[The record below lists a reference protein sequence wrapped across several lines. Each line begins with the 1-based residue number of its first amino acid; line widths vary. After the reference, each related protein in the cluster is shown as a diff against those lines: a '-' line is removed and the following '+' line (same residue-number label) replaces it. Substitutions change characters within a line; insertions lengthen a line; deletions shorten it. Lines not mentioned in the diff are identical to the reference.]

1 MHLKRQK
8 VPKNWPIT
16 RKATKYV
23 VRPNSDI
30 NGGLP
35 ILIILRNI
43 LKIAQNRRE
52 VKKAIHQGNI
62 LLNKRK
68 VKDEK
73 NVAKLF
79 DVITLVP
86 SKKNYKMILSNKG
99 KFKFEEV
106 KENESN
112 TKIVKIINKK
122 VLNGKKTQLNLS
134 GGKNI
139 LSDIKCNTGDS
150 IIINPKEN
158 KVQKIIPMQEKS
170 NALVIAG
177 NHAGEKGI
185 INKIIKER
193 RMVELKTDE
202 KIVNALIK
210 HIIIIN

>member
-30 NGGLP
+30 NTGLP
-35 ILIILRNI
+35 ILIILRNV

-52 VKKAIHQGNI
+52 VKKAIHQGNV
-62 LLNKRK
+62 LLNNRK
-68 VKDEK
+68 VRDEK

-86 SKKNYKMILSNKG
+86 SKKNYQMTLSDKG

-106 KENESN
+106 KEIN

-122 VLNGKKTQLNLS
+122 VLKGKKIQLNLS
-134 GGKNI
+134 DGKNV

-150 IIINPKEN
+150 VIINSKEN
-158 KVQKIIPMQEKS
+158 KIEKVIPMQEK
-170 NALVIAG
+170 NKALVIAG
-177 NHAGEKGI
+177 NHAGKKGI

-193 RMVELKTDE
+193 KMVELKTDD
-202 KIVNALIK
+202 KVVNALIK
-210 HIIIIN
+210 HIIVTN

>member
-112 TKIVKIINKK
+112 TKIVEKD
-122 VLNGKKTQLNLS
+122 GKSFRLTTFETSVSTDAS
-134 GGKNI
+134 GLMSTVHIG
-139 LSDIKCNTGDS
+139 LTGSDGTLYPGSSVAHDGMRVPPDEWVTVVWNF
-150 IIINPKEN
+150 
-158 KVQKIIPMQEKS
+158 
-170 NALVIAG
+170 
-177 NHAGEKGI
+177 
-185 INKIIKER
+185 
-193 RMVELKTDE
+193 LKP
-202 KIVNALIK
+202 V
-210 HIIIIN
+210 